1 VVAQSGGWW
10 SLAVASLM
18 MFALPSLLLAR
29 ATEYSP
35 ETNVTV
41 IFALVPVVVVVVW
54 AATLSNQRGIALLL
68 PALVGAAGVLFVLP
82 FEAPASARGWE
93 SLAETIL
100 ATILV
105 AWACVAM
112 HRQLRQRSC
121 AGALIVGGSVNAIVL
136 LAWSVLRGQPWSGWN
151 LQAVVATG
159 ISAIVFA
166 LTVWLVAAIAPVR
179 FAAKFMLVPLLT
191 ILEGVVLLRPDF
203 TARLVAGVVLLLGG
217 TAWLLSSGEAV
228 DEEVLSLR

>member
-1 VVAQSGGWW
+1 
-10 SLAVASLM
+10 M
-18 MFALPSLLLAR
+18 
-29 ATEYSP
+29 
-35 ETNVTV
+35 
-41 IFALVPVVVVVVW
+41 
-54 AATLSNQRGIALLL
+54 
-68 PALVGAAGVLFVLP
+68 
-82 FEAPASARGWE
+82 
-93 SLAETIL
+93 
-100 ATILV
+100 
-105 AWACVAM
+105 
-112 HRQLRQRSC
+112 
-121 AGALIVGGSVNAIVL
+121 NAIVL